1 MATITKTTQK
11 EITWA
16 EIAAAREAGTLD
28 KLLAERNVIRFTL
41 LDGTETAVAVEKVEP
56 GRAWIGFV
64 DAVAKRP
71 MYERIEPPVTW
82 EASDTR
88 RWLNGE
94 FIKLLPED
102 LRAIITPRTIRQTV
116 KGTKLET
123 TDLLWLHSITE
134 LFGRQDYAA
143 GDDPTEEQLP
153 IYQTERDRVKMLDGQ
168 TYPHFTRSVNAGTS
182 TIFCLVYTD
191 GTPGNSNADSSWA
204 VPPGFW
210 I

>member
-64 DAVAKRP
+64 DAVAQRP
-71 MYERIEPPVTW
+71 MYDRIEPPVSW

-123 TDLLWLHSITE
+123 TDLLWLHSVTE
-134 LFGRQDYAA
+134 LFGRKDYAA

-153 IYQTERDRVKMLDGQ
+153 IYQTERDRVKMWDGQ
-168 TYPHFTRSVNAGTS
+168 TYPHFTRSVNAS
-182 TIFCLVYTD
+182 YSYIFCLVGND
-191 GTPGNSNADSSWA
+191 GTAYNYGAGYSWA
-204 VPPGFW
+204 LAPGFW